1 MYPSL
6 LTALAVTL
14 GAPGPKAEKPHPIVG
29 TWLILSL
36 TQDGRTSPIRGD
48 HCWTFTADGRR
59 GAHTTQ
65 TPPQGWIKY
74 ELDEKRRPP
83 ALHVTHVTGT
93 GSGPQIE
100 SFVFEIDG
108 DTLRFGQSLDG
119 SLPTAISGEAGSG
132 AKVYTLQRVKAK
144 E

>member
-14 GAPGPKAEKPHPIVG
+14 GAPAPKIPKPHPIVG
-29 TWLILSL
+29 TWLILSH
-36 TQDGRTSPIRGD
+36 TQDGRTFPIRGD

-59 GAHTTQ
+59 GGHTLSSRPT
-65 TPPQGWIKY
+65 GWIKY
-74 ELDEKRRPP
+74 ELDDRRQPP
-83 ALHVTHVTGT
+83 ALYVTHEP

-100 SFVFEIDG
+100 SFVYEIDG
-108 DTLRFGQSLDG
+108 DTLRFGQGIDG
-119 SLPTAISGEAGSG
+119 GLPKSISGEAGSG
-132 AKVYTLQRVKAK
+132 AKVYTLRRVKAK